1 MKRVT
6 AARGIRLVSRKL
18 RFSCCVRPAIR
29 PFTVMNLSDRPASAS
44 GMDSS
49 LPILSLSAAAVAG
62 AAAAFPKVKARLELS
77 RAKHRSLTGHSKM
90 SRRVA
95 KLLPFYEFSGD
106 QYFSADGA
114 PAEIATQRRDA
125 FFALAKLY
133 GERYAKGRA
142 MTAEAASGL
151 SDLQFTRAYRVP
163 FQFSRLVQ
171 QNLGTGAFMEKSE
184 GVTVT
189 DVDGNVFY
197 DLTGSYGV
205 NIFGNDFYKEC
216 IAEGEKRAEKLGPV
230 LGSFHP
236 VVTDNVRRICAIS
249 GLDEVSFHMSGTE
262 AVMQAVRLARYH
274 TKRTHLVRFAG
285 AYHGWWGDVQ
295 PGVGNPL
302 SPHET
307 YTLADMS
314 EKTLHVLRTRNDIAC
329 VLVNPLQ
336 ALHPNA
342 NAPGDSALVDS
353 SRTAHFDREAYTAW
367 LKQLREVCTERG
379 IVLIFDE
386 VFLGFRIA
394 AGGAQEYFG
403 IRADMVTYGKSL
415 AGGLPIGVVCGRK
428 ELMRRFRDDAPA
440 DVCFARGTFNS
451 HPYVMTA
458 MDEFLSRLASPN
470 FRSVYNGLDETWNG
484 RAKQLNDALA
494 AADLPVRV
502 SNLSSIWMVH
512 YTEPSR
518 YNWMFQYYL
527 RAEGLA
533 LSWVGTGRLV
543 FSLNYTDA
551 DFAEV
556 SQRFVAAATKMKADG
571 WWWHEPTLTNK
582 NIRRQ
587 ILKEMIARV
596 VKR

>member
-1 MKRVT
+1 
-6 AARGIRLVSRKL
+6 
-18 RFSCCVRPAIR
+18 
-29 PFTVMNLSDRPASAS
+29 
-44 GMDSS
+44 MDSP
-49 LPILSLSAAAVAG
+49 LPILSLAAAVAG
-62 AAAAFPKVKARLELS
+62 AAAVFPKVKARLALS
-77 RAKHRSLTGHSKM
+77 QAKHRSLSGHSKM

-95 KLLPFYEFSGD
+95 RLIPFYEFSNE
-106 QYFSADGA
+106 QFFNVDGA
-114 PAEIATQRRDA
+114 PPAVAAQRKEA
-125 FFALAKLY
+125 FFALSRLY
-133 GERYAKGRA
+133 QQRYAKGRQ
-142 MTAEAASGL
+142 MTAEAAEHI

-163 FQFSRLVQ
+163 FQFSRLVRE
-171 QNLGTGAFMEKSE
+171 NLGTDAFVQSSS

-216 IAEGEKRAEKLGPV
+216 IAEGEKRAQALGPV
-230 LGSFHP
+230 LGNYHP
-236 VVTDNVRRICAIS
+236 VVAENARRICEIS

-274 TKRTHLVRFAG
+274 TRRTHLVRFAG
-285 AYHGWWGDVQ
+285 AYHGWWGEVQ
-295 PGVGNPL
+295 PGVGNPV

-307 YTLADMS
+307 YTLAEMS
-314 EKTLHVLRTRNDIAC
+314 ERTLHVLRTRRDIAC
-329 VLVNPLQ
+329 ALVNPLQ

-342 NAPGDSALVDS
+342 NAPADSALVDS
-353 SRTAHFDREAYTAW
+353 SRSAHFDRAAYTQW
-367 LKQLREVCTERG
+367 LKALREVCNQRG

-386 VFLGFRIA
+386 VFVGFRLA

-403 IRADMVTYGKSL
+403 IQADMVTYGKSL

-440 DVCFARGTFNS
+440 DICFARGTFNS

-470 FRSVYNGLDETWNG
+470 FRSVYRGLDETWDG
-484 RAKQLNDALA
+484 RAKQLNDALERA
-494 AADLPVRV
+494 NLPVRV
-502 SNLSSIWMVH
+502 ANLSSIWMVQ
-512 YTEPSR
+512 YTKPSR

-533 LSWVGTGRLV
+533 LSWVGSGRLI
-543 FSLNYTDA
+543 FSLNFTDA

-556 SQRFVAAATKMKADG
+556 ETRIIAAAEKMKRDG
-571 WWWHEPTLTNK
+571 WWWHSPTLTNK
-582 NIRRQ
+582 AIRRQ
-587 ILKEMIARV
+587 ILKEMLRSKF
-596 VKR
+596 KR